1 MENAFKI
8 FHSFLPKKGNKT
20 ETALLINYKYKM
32 NNRISLILIGA
43 IVFGASCT
51 KQDYFNIPTDGNG
64 NAVITTVSTCTSPG
78 ITLLDSGFVVNATL
92 PNAKAGD
99 VMTVELLKSQVPA
112 GGGSEQLLPLAGTQK
127 QITVGSDLKATVNFT
142 RQEAKMK
149 VPGDVVTVTFAGKT
163 ESASVS
169 VTMKKALTVSTPQYN
184 GSTVNVVRGAGT
196 AEMKVMVQPIADK
209 YLGSVEVK
217 KKNGINDPWVNVG
230 NFPSESGV
238 PISGDDFA
246 VGKDTM
252 YYSFI
257 SKVNSL
263 ADTVT
268 TSVINNNPYF
278 FFKKSGPL
286 ELGGSKAGVNLLTN
300 TSLAATDANAMLA
313 IDNKSIT
320 MHGGSA
326 WIAAGNAISFVP
338 STLAQYNQNDPV
350 STQAAFAAGTPTAT
364 ADPTAGEGVY
374 IYKLVNKGAE
384 YYGMLKIG
392 NAVPGAS
399 LGYEY
404 RIGNLYTQL
413 ADIK

>member
-1 MENAFKI
+1 
-8 FHSFLPKKGNKT
+8 
-20 ETALLINYKYKM
+20 M
-32 NNRISLILIGA
+32 NNRISLLLIVS
-43 IVFGASCT
+43 IIFSCSCT

-99 VMTVELLKSQVPA
+99 IMTVELLKSQVPA

-127 QITVGSDLKATVNFT
+127 QITVDKDLKATVNFT
-142 RQEAKMK
+142 RQEAKMN

-163 ESASVS
+163 ESASVV

-184 GSTVNVVRGAGT
+184 GSAINVVRGAGT
-196 AEMKVMVQPIADK
+196 AEMKIMVQPVSYK

-217 KKNGINDPWVNVG
+217 KKNGTNDAWVNVG
-230 NFPSESGV
+230 NFPSESAV

-257 SKVNSL
+257 SKVNNF
-263 ADTVT
+263 ADTVKV
-268 TSVINNNPYF
+268 SVINNNPYF
-278 FFKKSGPL
+278 FFKKSGVL
-286 ELGGSKAGVNLLTN
+286 ELGGSKAGVNLLINANVT
-300 TSLAATDANAMLA
+300 ATDANAMLA

-320 MHGGSA
+320 LHGGSA
-326 WIAAGNAISFVP
+326 WIAAGNSISFVP

-350 STQAAFAAGTPTAT
+350 STQAAFASGTPTTT
-364 ADPTAGEGVY
+364 ADPVAGEGVY
-374 IYKLVNKGAE
+374 IFKLVNNGVE
-384 YYGMLKIG
+384 YYGMLKIA
-392 NAVPGAS
+392 NAVPGTS

-404 RIGNLYTQL
+404 RIGNLYSQL
-413 ADIK
+413 ADLK